1 MTLEVVRDQANLY
14 AAGGWGRGRGAAG
27 CCTTSRA
34 SEHLSGF
41 ARDVSVP
48 MASVRASGEFAEGG
62 VYYYA
67 YYYTR
72 GYGAVSGS
80 AYVISARELEWQMP
94 RVTLSL

>member
-1 MTLEVVRDQANLY
+1 M
-14 AAGGWGRGRGAAG
+14 
-27 CCTTSRA
+27 SRA

-67 YYYTR
+67 YYYHR
-72 GYGAVSGS
+72 GYGQLGMGLSPWWS
-80 AYVISARELEWQMP
+80 ADNIGFYRAEIGVFCRF
-94 RVTLSL
+94 